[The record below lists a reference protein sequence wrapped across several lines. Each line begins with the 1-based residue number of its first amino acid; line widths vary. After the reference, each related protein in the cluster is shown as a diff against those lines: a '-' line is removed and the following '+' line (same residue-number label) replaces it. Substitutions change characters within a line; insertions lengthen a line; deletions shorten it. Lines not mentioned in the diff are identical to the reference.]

1 MARSHLTLAAL
12 AASAVAGLTVT
23 HARPFSTGGQG
34 DFDSAVLTEQ
44 GGGLLLVRVPNS
56 EAAELEQATE
66 VAALA
71 LLSHGVRSRLPFDV
85 PAVVGEFRSKAVRA
99 IVYEFLPGRSVAPGQ
114 VPPASPVAVSIG
126 RTVASIHALP
136 TSVIQNSAFPAL
148 STEQCQQSTGTLVD
162 QASRTG
168 LLPATIRTR
177 WEKAMADTSMWQ
189 FSPTVIHGSMT
200 SSSFLTDGESVT
212 AVLGWAALRVGD
224 PARDLH
230 WLSSLHPEAQD
241 SVFDAYAMARSS
253 STDQKIRQRATLY
266 SELEVARWLLHGLDQ
281 RDSGIVDDAVQMLD
295 RMVDSVRD
303 DLMNPL
309 TDATGPILA
318 VADVEAMLKNLPGD
332 EMNAN
337 YAGLPPVTD
346 DQSERNS
353 DSE

>member
-12 AASAVAGLTVT
+12 AASAVAGLTIT
-23 HARPFSTGGQG
+23 HARPFSTGEQG
-34 DFDSAVLTEQ
+34 DYDSAVLTEK
-44 GGGLLLVRVPNS
+44 GGGLLLVRVPNGETA
-56 EAAELEQATE
+56 EAEQAAE

-85 PAVVGEFRSKAVRA
+85 PTVVGELRTKAARA
-99 IVYEFLPGRSVAPGQ
+99 IVYEFLPGRSIAPGQ
-114 VPPASPVAVSIG
+114 VPPAGPVAVSIG
-126 RTVASIHALP
+126 RTVAAIHALP
-136 TSVIQNSAFPAL
+136 TSVIVNSAFPSL
-148 STEQCQQSTGTLVD
+148 STEQCQQSTAALVE
-162 QASRTG
+162 QAAGSG

-177 WEKAMADTSMWQ
+177 WEGAMADTGMWQ
-189 FSPTVIHGSMT
+189 FSPALIHGSMT

-212 AVLGWAALRVGD
+212 AVLGWASLRVGD

-266 SELEVARWLLHGLDQ
+266 SELEVARWLLHGLEQ
-281 RDSGIVDDAVQMLD
+281 RDTVVVDDAVQMLD

-303 DLMNPL
+303 DAMNPL
-309 TDATGPILA
+309 TDATGPIMA
-318 VADVEAMLKNLPGD
+318 VADVEAMLETLPGD
-332 EMNAN
+332 DLNST
-337 YAGLPPVTD
+337 YTGLPPVTD
-346 DQSERNS
+346 DQSERSS